1 MPRNN
6 DSGYDK
12 SMKGVFL
19 YLVAGLMLVGGGLV
33 WVALFHGIQSSS
45 ATPLFEPK
53 KNEAVSEPYLQNDST
68 VPSTPSSVYVPILMY
83 HYIRDYQDR
92 TDDPLGIQLS
102 VSPKTFDKQLSN
114 LKAAGYE
121 TISLEDFAGG
131 KYKPKSVVL
140 TFDDGYDDH
149 YTNALPILEKYQA
162 TATFFIVSGFLGRTG
177 YMTTPQVQQLR
188 LAGME
193 IGGHTVTHLNLANA
207 QYEKAIDEISNSL
220 ISRDPVFAYPSG
232 KYNPVTLD
240 IVSGLGIKAAV
251 TTNLGVATEKSS
263 LYELPRIRVKEHTD
277 LLKRI
282 NEEIAIAKRQL
293 APSQRS
299 KD

>member
-1 MPRNN
+1 
-6 DSGYDK
+6 
-12 SMKGVFL
+12 MKGAFL
-19 YLVAGLMLVGGGLV
+19 YLVAGLMLTGGGLV
-33 WVALFHGIQSSS
+33 WVALYNGIQSSS
-45 ATPLFEPK
+45 AKPLFSQPK
-53 KNEAVSEPYLQNDST
+53 SEVVSEPFNQSEST
-68 VPSTPSSVYVPILMY
+68 VPSTSPSVYVPILMY

-92 TDDPLGIQLS
+92 TDDPLGVQLS
-102 VSPKTFDKQLSN
+102 VSPKTFDKQLSI
-114 LKAAGYE
+114 LKNAGYQ
-121 TISLEDFAGG
+121 TISLEDFAQG
-131 KYKPKSVVL
+131 KYQPKSVVL

-149 YTNALPILEKYQA
+149 YTNALPILEKYKA

-177 YMTTPQVQQLR
+177 YMTTPQVQQLK

-193 IGGHTVTHLNLANA
+193 VGGHTITHLNLANA
-207 QYEKAIDEISNSL
+207 DYEKATKEISTSL
-220 ISRDPVFAYPSG
+220 RSRDSVFAYPSG

-240 IVSGLGIKAAV
+240 IVSGLGVRAAV

-282 NEEIAIAKRQL
+282 NEEIAVAKKQL
-293 APSQRS
+293 SPSQRS

>member
-1 MPRNN
+1 MLI
-6 DSGYDK
+6 
-12 SMKGVFL
+12 GV
-19 YLVAGLMLVGGGLV
+19 GLV
-33 WVALFHGIQSSS
+33 WVTLFRGIQASS
-45 ATPLFEPK
+45 AKPLFEQK
-53 KNEAVSEPYLQNDST
+53 KSEVVSEPFVQNEST
-68 VPSTPSSVYVPILMY
+68 TPPDPASVYVPILMY

-102 VSPKTFDKQLSN
+102 VSPKTLDKQLSV
-114 LKAAGYE
+114 LKEAGYE
-121 TISLEDFAGG
+121 TISLEDFANG
-131 KYKPKSVVL
+131 KYKPKSL
-140 TFDDGYDDH
+140 IITFDDGYDDH
-149 YTNALPILEKYQA
+149 YTSALPILEKYHN

-177 YMTTPQVQQLR
+177 YMTTPQVQQLK

-207 QYEKAIDEISNSL
+207 EYEKAISEISTSMR
-220 ISRDPVFAYPSG
+220 SRDSVFAYPSG

-240 IVSGLGIKAAV
+240 IVSGLEIKAAV

-263 LYELPRIRVKEHTD
+263 LYELPRIRVKERTD

-282 NEEIAIAKRQL
+282 NEEIAISKKQL
-293 APSQRS
+293 SPSQRS

>member
-1 MPRNN
+1 
-6 DSGYDK
+6 
-12 SMKGVFL
+12 MKGAFL
-19 YLVAGLMLVGGGLV
+19 YLVAGLMLIGGGLV
-33 WVALFHGIQSSS
+33 WMALFNGIQASSEK
-45 ATPLFEPK
+45 PLFEQK
-53 KNEAVSEPYLQNDST
+53 KNEAVSEPFIQNDST
-68 VPSTPSSVYVPILMY
+68 VPPVLSSVYVPILMY

-102 VSPKTFDKQLSN
+102 VSPKTLDKQLSV
-114 LKAAGYE
+114 LKDAGYE
-121 TISLEDFAGG
+121 TISLEDFANG
-131 KYKPKSVVL
+131 KYEPKSFII

-149 YTNALPILEKYQA
+149 YTSALPILEKYNN

-177 YMTTPQVQQLR
+177 YMTTPQVQQLK

-193 IGGHTVTHLNLANA
+193 IGGHTITHLNLANA
-207 QYEKAIDEISNSL
+207 QYEKAISEISTSMR
-220 ISRDPVFAYPSG
+220 SRDSVFAYPSG

-251 TTNLGVATEKSS
+251 TTNLGAATETNSMF
-263 LYELPRIRVKEHTD
+263 ELPRIRVKEHTD

-282 NEEIAIAKRQL
+282 NEEIAISKKQL
-293 APSQRS
+293 SPSQRS